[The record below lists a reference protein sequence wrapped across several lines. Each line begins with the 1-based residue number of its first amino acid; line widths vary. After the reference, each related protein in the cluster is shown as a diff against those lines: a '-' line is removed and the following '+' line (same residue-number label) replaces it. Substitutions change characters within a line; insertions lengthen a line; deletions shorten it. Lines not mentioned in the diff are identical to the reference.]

1 MSFIWKLLLANLG
14 TFLRTKSTRGFSGTS
29 LVIQWLRIHLAMQGT
44 QQGTQVRSLGWKDP
58 TWHGATKPLPWS
70 LRATTRAHN

>member
-29 LVIQWLRIHLAMQGT
+29 LVVQWLRIHLAMQE
-44 QQGTQVRSLGWKDP
+44 TQVRSLGGKTP
-58 TWHGATKPLPWS
+58 HVMEKLSLHSGA
-70 LRATTRAHN
+70 

>member
-29 LVIQWLRIHLAMQGT
+29 LVVQWLRIHLAMQEI
-44 QQGTQVRSLGWKDP
+44 QVRSLGGKTP
-58 TWHGATKPLPWS
+58 HVMEQLS
-70 LRATTRAHN
+70 LRSGA